1 MSHYSLAQKPAA
13 LSKWAREIVKSFEFN
28 EIKDPVLVYRGMS
41 GIACATALSLAL
53 QEKKINCSMIY
64 VRKPEEISHGNPI
77 EFYGEGCIANEYCSK
92 ELVSISG
99 TLVFVDDF
107 IVEGATK
114 EACWE
119 AIKSYTSNQ
128 FFEYGA
134 LHGSA
139 WDRTNFL
146 TDWT

>member
-1 MSHYSLAQKPAA
+1 LSKYSLAQQPAA
-13 LSKWAREIVKSFEFN
+13 LGKWAKEIVKSFEFN

-41 GIACATALSLAL
+41 GIACATALSLPL
-53 QEKKINCSMIY
+53 QKKKINCSMIY
-64 VRKPEEISHGNPI
+64 VRKPEEISHGHPI
-77 EFYGEGCIANEYCSK
+77 EFYGEGCIAQEFSSK
-92 ELVSISG
+92 ELASITG

-107 IVEGATK
+107 MVSGKTK

-119 AIKSYTSNQ
+119 AIKNLTTKE

-134 LHGSA
+134 LHGTD
-139 WDRTNFL
+139 WDRTSIL